1 METKPSLLSLYQAI
15 VDDCKIIIEKNV
27 KQESIDQ
34 MNEKVKQDFKE
45 FIQLFRDMLHASLRK
60 GSVQSFAEGYLDTVL
75 SNIEKQKYEVLN
87 EKELYL
93 AYGYLFSFNYLNELW
108 EMGEIAKFNYE
119 SFNNFSKIIKS
130 FGDEEKLKEN
140 YENYAGTILEG
151 KIDNKSVK
159 IFLQHLEKGKITKKR
174 QPNVIENH
182 DKRKRKKKNKQ
193 IQKEEEKK
201 VENTIKNNTDNNS
214 NQNESKINNMPNLSN
229 QNQILI
235 SNNETIA
242 ETNSNNIENMNI
254 PVNKERNQGINITN
268 EEKKTNNISEKI
280 IIDSDNIKQ
289 ETKLNNDNDVN
300 KDIDKNTNEIKEEI
314 NDINISIKQ
323 DNENINKNKEIN
335 KENREMKSEAN
346 INIKNNDD
354 IKEETQIIKEE
365 TKGEENAEKN
375 YEEEFLKKGNISHE
389 QLIKIILEN
398 KAELNKI
405 KENFNKKNEELDK
418 KLNQTNEKLNNT
430 KENLNKKNEELD
442 KKLNQ
447 TNEELNNTKEEL
459 SKLKTEIANTK
470 KLLLG
475 KIENLEKS
483 QKLMY
488 YQISMYHSRD
498 ISKNI
503 YFYFAKHLKIKN
515 HDKPFFDLLE
525 IMENL
530 KKNGNTK
537 DYSDEDKKNL
547 RKFFKSLFFLN
558 KVKNRMMH
566 NNLTTQLQNEIKE
579 NKTNEDNDLLAL
591 LPPNSFDQLFKYL
604 SFYIE
609 NNTKDQQLQKMMKL
623 VYENEYINDEKL
635 KGVKDTDEE
644 VIKKEKDGSIKIQMS
659 MEEINKVKSIF
670 LNIKDFANN

>member
-1 METKPSLLSLYQAI
+1 METKPNLLSLYQAI
-15 VDDCKIIIEKNV
+15 VDDCKMIIEKNV

-60 GSVQSFAEGYLDTVL
+60 GSVQTFAEGYLDTVL

-254 PVNKERNQGINITN
+254 LVNKESNQGINITN

-300 KDIDKNTNEIKEEI
+300 KDIDKNTNEIKEER
-314 NDINISIKQ
+314 NEINILIKQ
-323 DNENINKNKEIN
+323 DNENNNKNKEIS
-335 KENREMKSEAN
+335 KENRENKLEAKV
-346 INIKNNDD
+346 NIKNNDD

-365 TKGEENAEKN
+365 AKGEENAEKN

-418 KLNQTNEKLNNT
+418 KLNQTNEELNNT

-515 HDKPFFDLLE
+515 HEKPFFDLLE

-530 KKNGNTK
+530 KKDGNTK

-609 NNTKDQQLQKMMKL
+609 NNTKDQQLQKVMKL

-635 KGVKDTDEE
+635 KGIKDTDEE